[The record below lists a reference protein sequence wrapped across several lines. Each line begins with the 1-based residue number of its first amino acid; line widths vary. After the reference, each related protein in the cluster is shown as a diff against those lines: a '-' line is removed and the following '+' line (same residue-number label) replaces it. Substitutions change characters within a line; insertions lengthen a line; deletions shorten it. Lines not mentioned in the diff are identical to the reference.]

1 MLRAHLVEILR
12 VEAAHVLRHVH
23 AHESHCRAALV
34 LRGVLHGVRL
44 RAGKIRRGHA
54 GVHVRLGLL
63 HLLDHLLVFFA
74 RLHAGNAEG
83 DDLDAAQ
90 IAPLGGKNVVERLRD
105 LHRVA
110 GQGTVA
116 DAHGGDLR
124 KRGLKR
130 GQKLGLELA
139 VDLVAGIGRFH
150 IAAEV
155 RIEQQRV
162 RDAVAV
168 FTEAA
173 DGDVKID
180 AGGLVHDT
188 ERHRRGRAVLVANEL
203 LGVEVV
209 HALIL
214 GGDAAE
220 GEALADR
227 LEHLHDVRGEI
238 AAREER
244 GLRGD
249 VIDVLARLGADVYDL
264 TLLDDHHALS
274 VRHGD
279 DGAVGDDVVETI
291 VGPAGNALAAL
302 NGQHVRAKRV
312 AVEIFLPLIG
322 KNAGNGADASSEKT
336 HESMLLSGFEKS

>member
-1 MLRAHLVEILR
+1 M
-12 VEAAHVLRHVH
+12 
-23 AHESHCRAALV
+23 
-34 LRGVLHGVRL
+34 
-44 RAGKIRRGHA
+44 
-54 GVHVRLGLL
+54 
-63 HLLDHLLVFFA
+63 
-74 RLHAGNAEG
+74 
-83 DDLDAAQ
+83 
-90 IAPLGGKNVVERLRD
+90 
-105 LHRVA
+105 A
-110 GQGTVA
+110 GQGAVA

-130 GQKLGLELA
+130 GQELGLELA
-139 VDLVAGIGRFH
+139 VDLVAGVGRFH

-173 DGDVKID
+173 DGDVKINT
-180 AGGLVHDT
+180 GGLVYDT
-188 ERHRRGRAVLVANEL
+188 ERHRRGRAVLVADEL

-279 DGAVGDDVVETI
+279 DGAVGDDVVQPA

-302 NGQHVRAKRV
+302 DGQHIRAERV

-336 HESMLLSGFEKS
+336 HECVLLSRYEK